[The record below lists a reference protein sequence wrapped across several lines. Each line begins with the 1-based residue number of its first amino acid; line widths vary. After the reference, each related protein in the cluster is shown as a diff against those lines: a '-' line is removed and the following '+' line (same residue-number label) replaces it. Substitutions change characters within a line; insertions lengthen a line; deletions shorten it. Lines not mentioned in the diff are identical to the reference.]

1 VPLPPKSR
9 RLLLIGG
16 GHSHV
21 EVLRRFALASEP
33 AVDLVLVSPDTLTP
47 YSGMLPGLV
56 AGHYTLAESHID
68 LPALAQRAGARFVRD
83 RVVALDVAARQA
95 RLARGPAEPFDIASI
110 DIGSTPD
117 ASTAGVR
124 EHAVGV
130 KPVDGFLAAWEGI
143 RRDAEAGAIR
153 SIAVVGGGAGGVEI
167 LLAMQHRLRQACG
180 DRAPAFALVSDQP
193 RVLPLHAPA
202 VGRRLAALLVA
213 RGVVLH
219 LGSRAVDVSAEGVR
233 LASGAAVRADRV
245 VWATSATAAPWLAAS
260 GLACDERGFVRVNAF
275 LQSVSSADVFASG
288 DCAAQDGEPRPK
300 SGVYAVR
307 QGPPLAANLRRAV
320 RKEPLAPY
328 VPQRDALALIS
339 TGDRH
344 AIGTRGGF
352 TVAGRWVW
360 RWKDRI
366 DRRFMAQY
374 RFVR

>member
-1 VPLPPKSR
+1 VSPPLAPR

-21 EVLRRFALASEP
+21 EVLRRFALAPERG
-33 AVDLVLVSPDTLTP
+33 VDLVLVSPDALTP

-68 LPALAQRAGARFVRD
+68 LQALAQRAGARFVRD

-95 RLARGPAEPFDIASI
+95 RPARGPAEPFDVASI

-130 KPVDGFLAAWEGI
+130 KPVDGFLAAWEGM

-202 VGRRLAALLVA
+202 VGRRLTALLA
-213 RGVVLH
+213 GRGVVLH
-219 LGSRAVDVSAEGVR
+219 LGSRAVGVGADGVR
-233 LASGAAVRADRV
+233 LESGAVVRADRV
-245 VWATSATAAPWLAAS
+245 VWATSAAAAPWLAAS
-260 GLACDERGFVRVNAF
+260 GLACDERGFLRVNAF
-275 LQSVSSADVFASG
+275 LQSISAASVFATG

-307 QGPPLAANLRRAV
+307 QGPPLATNLRRAV
-320 RKEPLAPY
+320 RAEPLTPY
-328 VPQRDALALIS
+328 VPQRDALALIA

-352 TVAGRWVW
+352 TFAGRWVW

>member
-219 LGSRAVDVSAEGVR
+219 LGSRAVGVSAEGVR

-374 RFVR
+374 RFAR

>member
-1 VPLPPKSR
+1 VPPPKSR

-21 EVLRRFALASEP
+21 GVLRRFALASEP

-47 YSGMLPGLV
+47 YSGMLPEPV
-56 AGHYTLAESHID
+56 AGHYTLAESHVD
-68 LPALAQRAGARFVRD
+68 LQALAQRADARFVRD

-95 RLARGPAEPFDIASI
+95 RLARGPAEPFDIVSI

-117 ASTAGVR
+117 ASTDGVR
-124 EHAVGV
+124 GHAVGV

-202 VGRRLAALLVA
+202 VGRRLTALLVA
-213 RGVVLH
+213 RGVALH
-219 LGSRAVDVSAEGVR
+219 LGSRAVDVGAEGVR

-245 VWATSATAAPWLAAS
+245 VWATSAAAAPWLAAS

-320 RKEPLAPY
+320 REEPLAPY

-344 AIGTRGGF
+344 AIGTRGGL
-352 TVAGRWVW
+352 TVAGHWVW
-360 RWKDRI
+360 LWKDRI